1 MNKIVGAYKHT
12 PKIKNS
18 KGISIYTKTKNR
30 RGVSIY
36 ARNRKSIRLKGYDY
50 SHPGGY
56 FITICTYN
64 RKHLF
69 GKIIN
74 GKMALNDGGKIVQ
87 QYWLEIPKHF
97 PNAGLDE
104 FIIMPNHV
112 HGIIMIHN
120 NVQANDYSPSKFKS
134 PSKTIGSTIRGFKIA
149 VTKGFRFNS
158 NVYIVWQRN
167 YYEHIIRNEN
177 ELNKIREYIVN
188 NPLQWRFDRESP
200 WRANDYSPLQNPYH
214 DLEEKIYGK
223 K

>member
-1 MNKIVGAYKHT
+1 MR
-12 PKIKNS
+12 KNC
-18 KGISIYTKTKNR
+18 

-36 ARNRKSIRLKGYDY
+36 ARNRKSIRLKNYDY
-50 SHPGGY
+50 SSSGGY
-56 FITICTYN
+56 FITICTCN

-69 GKIIN
+69 GKIID
-74 GKMALNDGGKIVQ
+74 GKMILNDGGKIAQ

-120 NVQANDYSPSKFKS
+120 HVRANYYSPAKFKS
-134 PSKTIGSTIRGFKIA
+134 PSKTIGSIIRGFKIA
-149 VTKGFRFNS
+149 VTKWFRFNS

-188 NPLQWRFDRESP
+188 NPLQWQYDRENP
-200 WRANDYSPLQNPYH
+200 RRANDYSPLQNPYYE
-214 DLEEKIYGK
+214 LEENIYGK